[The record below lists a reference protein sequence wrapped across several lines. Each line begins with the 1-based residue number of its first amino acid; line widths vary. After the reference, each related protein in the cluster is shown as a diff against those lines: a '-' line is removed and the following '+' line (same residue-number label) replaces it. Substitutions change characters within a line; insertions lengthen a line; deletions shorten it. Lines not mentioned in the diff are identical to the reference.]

1 MKDERKFRLTIA
13 LGAILCIMAIAYNIS
28 GEYILPDIESYIKR
42 RVYYERVISKKGLS
56 LRRAD
61 YWREE
66 P

>member
-1 MKDERKFRLTIA
+1 
-13 LGAILCIMAIAYNIS
+13 MAIAYNIS